1 MRRLIVTVLGAL
13 LGAGVM
19 MGIGTHS
26 VSAHGE
32 RAQEGFV
39 RMETATWWDVKWS
52 RDTVSQNQPM
62 TISGTVKL
70 LETWPNNM
78 SNGNPDVCY
87 LTVVEPG
94 ARFVLV
100 DRRVNG
106 QETPQSMFC
115 HKGGVY
121 NFAMTL
127 RARDPGYWHV
137 HPAIAVRESGTLIG
151 PGKYITLNATP
162 AGFSFPVAT
171 LNGGTVDLESYG
183 LWLVIGFSAIT
194 LVLGMWWMIYW
205 TVPKPTVTRL
215 AVSNRLPLNQDG
227 GEAVDLITRKDHRH
241 MNLIGAVTILLLVA
255 GFIWQASAYPGKMPQ
270 QVDWVTPPTAPAPAQ
285 LASASASNAIYNP
298 STNEVSIQTSVTNT
312 SDHPVQVAAFR
323 TASLSFVNFVARPAA
338 AGEDEMKVSPADPIA
353 PGETRNVT
361 IVIPGQILQ
370 TEELLPL
377 GTAQLLITGVLE
389 IADSTGT
396 RNFDTI
402 QSSLNPTRT
411 AMRPQAS
418 GIRPA

>member
-241 MNLIGAVTILLLVA
+241 MNLIGAVAILLLVA

>member
-1 MRRLIVTVLGAL
+1 
-13 LGAGVM
+13 
-19 MGIGTHS
+19 
-26 VSAHGE
+26 
-32 RAQEGFV
+32 
-39 RMETATWWDVKWS
+39 
-52 RDTVSQNQPM
+52 
-62 TISGTVKL
+62 
-70 LETWPNNM
+70 
-78 SNGNPDVCY
+78 
-87 LTVVEPG
+87 
-94 ARFVLV
+94 
-100 DRRVNG
+100 
-106 QETPQSMFC
+106 
-115 HKGGVY
+115 
-121 NFAMTL
+121 
-127 RARDPGYWHV
+127 
-137 HPAIAVRESGTLIG
+137 
-151 PGKYITLNATP
+151 
-162 AGFSFPVAT
+162 
-171 LNGGTVDLESYG
+171 
-183 LWLVIGFSAIT
+183 
-194 LVLGMWWMIYW
+194 
-205 TVPKPTVTRL
+205 
-215 AVSNRLPLNQDG
+215 
-227 GEAVDLITRKDHRH
+227 
-241 MNLIGAVTILLLVA
+241 
-255 GFIWQASAYPGKMPQ
+255 
-270 QVDWVTPPTAPAPAQ
+270 VDWVTPPTAPAPAQ